1 MNSLAA
7 MLDITD
13 LWASYGS
20 AKLTNHGSAAVLCGI
35 SLTIQRNERWA
46 IIGRNGTGKSTLIK
60 LIAGLLSQEKGNV
73 RVNGTDVN
81 KYSSKNRAQVMAYVP
96 QKPDG
101 IIPYSVHD
109 FVMLG
114 RYSSMGL
121 LGVPSPK
128 DYEAVREAIDICDI
142 RHIVGRLMSTL
153 SGGELQ
159 RVLLA
164 GAVAQ
169 QTPLL
174 LLDEPTTF
182 LDPAHERLFF
192 DALSRLHEQRELT
205 IVMVTHDINTA
216 IAQCTHVGALL
227 DGRFMFTGTSRE
239 FASRC
244 PVVLDEI
251 FSVRFERYTCSSR
264 KAEAFG
270 TWEGQCL

>member
-1 MNSLAA
+1 MKCTEA

-20 AKLTNHGSAAVLCGI
+20 AAVLRGL
-35 SLTIQRNERWA
+35 SLRIQRNERWA

-60 LIAGLLSQEKGNV
+60 LVAGLLNPEQGII
-73 RVNGTDVN
+73 RVDGTDV
-81 KYSSKNRAQVMAYVP
+81 KRYSSKKRAQVMAYVP
-96 QKPDG
+96 QKLDG

-109 FVMLG
+109 FIMLG
-114 RYSSMGL
+114 RYNSMGL

-128 DYEAVREAIDICDI
+128 DYEAVREAIDICGI

-182 LDPAHERLFF
+182 LDPAHECLFF
-192 DALSRLHEQRELT
+192 DALARLHKQRELT

-227 DGRFMFTGTSRE
+227 DGSFIFTGTSRE

-244 PVVLDEI
+244 PVLLDEI
-251 FSVRFERYTCSSR
+251 FSVSFERYTCSSR
-264 KAEAFG
+264 NAEAFG
-270 TWEGQCL
+270 AWGVPCL

>member
-1 MNSLAA
+1 MNSRTAV
-7 MLDITD
+7 LDIKD
-13 LWASYGS
+13 LWASYTS
-20 AKLTNHGSAAVLCGI
+20 ARVLCG
-35 SLTIQRNERWA
+35 LTLNIQRNERWA

-60 LIAGLLSQEKGNV
+60 HIAGLLTPDRGTIL
-73 RVNGTDVN
+73 VNGIDVK
-81 KYSSKNRAQVMAYVP
+81 KYSSRNRAQVMSYVP

-109 FVMLG
+109 FIMLG

-121 LGVPSPK
+121 LGVPSLK
-128 DYEAVREAIDICDI
+128 DHKAVREAIDICDI
-142 RHIVGRLMSTL
+142 RHIVDRLMNTL

-182 LDPAHERLFF
+182 LDPAHERFFF
-192 DALSRLHEQRELT
+192 DALTRLHEQRELT

-216 IAQCTHVGALL
+216 TAQCTHIGALL
-227 DGRFMFTGTSRE
+227 DGQFVFSGTSQQ
-239 FASRC
+239 FVSRC
-244 PVVLDEI
+244 PAVLEEI
-251 FSVRFERYTCSSR
+251 FSVRFERYTCSSG
-264 KAEAFG
+264 KTEAFG
-270 TWEGQCL
+270 TWGIPCS